1 MASKTALV
9 DALRVETGGQA
20 DPKHKDVRAVE
31 QIVLNGTLTSCR
43 STLHPGRM
51 PSTPAAPFTPPN
63 PDQTRAHREYASL
76 FRIAE
81 RHASTD
87 RQRRRQIHPDVIGP
101 HEAVRLVSFLLS
113 GAAQPDRGEPEVDH
127 ADITAAL
134 SLVPRA
140 RSEMDELEAG
150 LLQMAR
156 GRGMTWQEIA
166 FGLGLGTP
174 QAARQR
180 YERLVDRTNTEAK

>member
-1 MASKTALV
+1 MS
-9 DALRVETGGQA
+9 
-20 DPKHKDVRAVE
+20 
-31 QIVLNGTLTSCR
+31 
-43 STLHPGRM
+43 
-51 PSTPAAPFTPPN
+51 STPGKPTHQPTTPLPTPPTDPFTPPH
-63 PDQTRAHREYASL
+63 PDQARAHRVYASL

-81 RHASTD
+81 RHAATD
-87 RQRRRQIHPDVIGP
+87 EQRRRQVHPTAIGP
-101 HEAVRLVSFLLS
+101 HEAIRLVSFLLS
-113 GAAQPDRGEPEVDH
+113 GAARADEGEPEVDH

-140 RSEMDELEAG
+140 RGEMDELEAG

-166 FGLGLGTP
+166 FGLGLGTQ

-180 YERLVDRTNTEAK
+180 YERLVSRTAVGADTGAEHGQR

>member
-1 MASKTALV
+1 MAATP
-9 DALRVETGGQA
+9 EQTTPEQTTPGQA
-20 DPKHKDVRAVE
+20 
-31 QIVLNGTLTSCR
+31 G
-43 STLHPGRM
+43 PGRVASE
-51 PSTPAAPFTPPN
+51 PSADPFTPPH
-63 PDQTRAHREYASL
+63 PDQARAHRVHASL

-81 RHASTD
+81 RHAATGEQRL
-87 RQRRRQIHPDVIGP
+87 RQVHPSVLAP

-113 GAAQPDRGEPEVDH
+113 GAARLDDGEPEVDR

-134 SLVPRA
+134 SLVPRV
-140 RSEMDELEAG
+140 RGEMDELETG

-156 GRGMTWQEIA
+156 GRGMTWPEIA

-180 YERLVDRTNTEAK
+180 YERLVGRTADTGGQGTE